1 MRAAARAAAVLCA
14 LQTALWGA
22 LSGLP
27 HSLSAAELAAL
38 PHAFLNTVPMPS
50 DARSYR
56 ALSVG
61 AFFTGLAVVAWVAS
75 GFVGTS
81 AFALGMTLLIG
92 AVYLG
97 GAWELRRF
105 GQSTAGLNAA
115 LARVPQP
122 LPQLAD
128 WLATV
133 PAPLQPAVRQRIE
146 AERSAFPGLALTPY
160 LIGLLV
166 MLGMLGT
173 FLGMVVTFKGAVFA
187 LEGSAD
193 LNAIRAAL
201 AAPIKGLGL
210 SFGTSVA
217 GVATSAMLGLM
228 ATLARRERT
237 QALRALDALAATTL
251 APFTPA
257 FQRQQSFAALQ
268 RQAEAMPAAAQH
280 LQTLIE
286 QLERRNQQLDEALLA
301 RQADFQREA
310 AAAYTGLA
318 QSVGQSLRESL
329 AASARAATDSLQP
342 VVQQAMAGIAAES
355 SRLHEGVSAA
365 VQAQLDGLSARFS
378 ATTAT
383 VADTWARALAQH
395 EQGGQQLLQGLSQSL
410 AAFNTGFDERSAQ
423 LLARVEATQTAAR
436 TERAQAEQA
445 QQAALTDA
453 LERMAHGLKTHWQ
466 QAGEQTLAQQ
476 RAVLQAL
483 EQTATAITERS
494 SEQAGRSLDGVNRLI
509 AQTEALVQARAASEA
524 AWTEQHGQRM
534 DQLAA
539 LWRSE
544 LAALRSEEAQ
554 RADAAVQ
561 RNAELQTRLAGQLAS
576 LQAGATE
583 QLATLQSAAA
593 QQLAALQAGVAQRL
607 DALHSAETSR
617 QQAQTEQHH
626 QTLAALAQQLQT
638 LRDDE
643 AARQQAAAEHQARQQ
658 AALAQ
663 QLAQLQ
669 SAAGQQM
676 GSLQADTAQRLDA
689 LHRAEAE
696 RQQALVA
703 QHSQAFAAL
712 AQQLQTL
719 RDDEARRQQASA
731 EQQTADLAALAQ
743 QLQAL
748 RADEAARGDA
758 AVQRL
763 ADLQAALASQLA
775 TLGTA
780 LEAPM
785 ARLMHT
791 ASEAPKA
798 AAEVIAQLREQ
809 MSRLAERD
817 NATLTERAELVG
829 QIGTLL
835 QQVQQT
841 TGEQRAAIEHLVGSA
856 TTVLDRVGQQFA
868 DTVGAQAGR
877 AEAMAEQA
885 ATSAAQLASLGD
897 AFQQGTQQ
905 LAASHEQLVSSL
917 QRVEGAIG
925 QSLARSDEQLAYYV
939 AQAREVIDL
948 SISAQQGIVED
959 LRQLRNTARA
969 NASALAGAA

>member
-1 MRAAARAAAVLCA
+1 MSTETSTSR
-14 LQTALWGA
+14 
-22 LSGLP
+22 P
-27 HSLSAAELAAL
+27 
-38 PHAFLNTVPMPS
+38 
-50 DARSYR
+50 YR
-56 ALSVG
+56 ALSFLAFIVG
-61 AFFTGLAVVAWVAS
+61 MAAVAWVAS
-75 GFVGTS
+75 GFVGSS

-97 GAWELRRF
+97 GTWELRRF
-105 GQSTAGLNAA
+105 GQTTAA
-115 LARVPQP
+115 LHTAMAGVPQP
-122 LPQLAD
+122 LAQLAD
-128 WLATV
+128 WLPSV
-133 PAPLQPAVRQRIE
+133 PAPLRHAVRQRIE
-146 AERSAFPGLALTPY
+146 GERSAFPGLALTPY

-237 QALRALDALAATTL
+237 QALRTLDALAATTL
-251 APFTPA
+251 RPFSA
-257 FQRQQSFAALQ
+257 AHQRQQSFEALQ
-268 RQAEAMPAAAQH
+268 RQAEALPAAAQH

-286 QLERRNQQLDEALLA
+286 QVERRSQQLDEALLA
-301 RQADFQREA
+301 RQAEFQREA

-318 QSVGQSLRESL
+318 KSVEQSLRESL
-329 AASARAATDSLQP
+329 AASARAATESLQP

-355 SRLHEGVSAA
+355 SRLHEGVNAA
-365 VQAQLDGLSARFS
+365 VQAQLEGLSARFS

-383 VADTWARALAQH
+383 VADTWTRALDRQ
-395 EQGGQQLLQGLSQSL
+395 EQGSQQLLQGLGESLTAFNSGFDQRASQLLSSVQAAQTEAQSL
-410 AAFNTGFDERSAQ
+410 
-423 LLARVEATQTAAR
+423 
-436 TERAQAEQA
+436 RAQAEQ
-445 QQAALTDA
+445 QQRAALTA
-453 LERMAHGLKTHWQ
+453 VLERMAQDLRTQWQ

-483 EQTATAITERS
+483 QDTATQLMQHS
-494 SEQAGRSLDGVNRLI
+494 SEQTGRSLDGVARLI
-509 AQTEALVQARAASEA
+509 AQTEALVEARTASEA
-524 AWTEQHGQRM
+524 AWTTQHAQRM
-534 DQLAA
+534 DELAA

-544 LAALRSEEAQ
+544 LSALHE
-554 RADAAVQ
+554 
-561 RNAELQTRLAGQLAS
+561 AELQR
-576 LQAGATE
+576 
-583 QLATLQSAAA
+583 
-593 QQLAALQAGVAQRL
+593 QQVR
-607 DALHSAETSR
+607 AE
-617 QQAQTEQHH
+617 QQAQAFS
-626 QTLAALAQQLQT
+626 TLARQLQT
-638 LRDDE
+638 LRD
-643 AARQQAAAEHQARQQ
+643 
-658 AALAQ
+658 
-663 QLAQLQ
+663 
-669 SAAGQQM
+669 
-676 GSLQADTAQRLDA
+676 
-689 LHRAEAE
+689 
-696 RQQALVA
+696 
-703 QHSQAFAAL
+703 
-712 AQQLQTL
+712 
-719 RDDEARRQQASA
+719 
-731 EQQTADLAALAQ
+731 
-743 QLQAL
+743 
-748 RADEAARGDA
+748 DEAARGDA

-763 ADLQAALASQLA
+763 ADLQAALATQLA

-785 ARLMHT
+785 ARLMQT

-798 AAEVIAQLREQ
+798 AAEVIGQLREQ

-817 NATLTERAELVG
+817 NATLGERAELVG

-856 TTVLDRVGQQFA
+856 TGVLDRVGQQFA

-885 ATSAAQLASLGD
+885 ATSAAQLASLGE

-905 LAASHEQLVSSL
+905 LAASHEQLVQNL
-917 QRVEGAIG
+917 QKVESAIG
-925 QSLARSDEQLAYYV
+925 QSMARSDEQLAYYV

-959 LRQLRNTARA
+959 LRQLRGAMRA
-969 NASALAGAA
+969 PAAKAASGVAA

>member
-1 MRAAARAAAVLCA
+1 M
-14 LQTALWGA
+14 TPEKT
-22 LSGLP
+22 S
-27 HSLSAAELAAL
+27 
-38 PHAFLNTVPMPS
+38 
-50 DARSYR
+50 SYR
-56 ALSVG
+56 ALTVG
-61 AFFTGLAVVAWVAS
+61 AFITGLAVVLWVAT
-75 GFVGTS
+75 GFVGTGV
-81 AFALGMTLLIG
+81 FALGMTLLIA
-92 AVYLG
+92 AVYLT

-105 GQSTAGLNAA
+105 AQTTSALNTALGQI
-115 LARVPQP
+115 PQP
-122 LPQLAD
+122 LTTLAD
-128 WLATV
+128 WLPRV
-133 PAPLQPAVRQRIE
+133 PAPLRNAVRQRIE

-228 ATLARRERT
+228 ATLVRRERT
-237 QALRALDALAATTL
+237 LALRRLDALLGSTFYA
-251 APFTPA
+251 FTPA
-257 FQRQQSFAALQ
+257 HQRQQNFEALQ

-286 QLERRNQQLDEALLA
+286 RMEQRSQQLDTQLLE
-301 RQADFQREA
+301 RQQHFQREA
-310 AAAYTGLA
+310 VAAYTQLA
-318 QSVGQSLRESL
+318 QSVEQSLRDSL
-329 AASARAATDSLQP
+329 AASTRAAVDSLQP

-355 SRLHEGVSAA
+355 TRLHEGVNAA
-365 VQAQLDGLSARFS
+365 VQAQLEALSARFG

-383 VADTWARALAQH
+383 VTETWTRALAQH
-395 EQGGQQLLQGLSQSL
+395 EQGGRQLLHGLSQSL
-410 AAFNTGFDERSAQ
+410 AAFNAGFEDRSAQ
-423 LLARVEATQTAAR
+423 LLARVQATQAEAQAQR
-436 TERAQAEQA
+436 VQAEQQ
-445 QQAALTDA
+445 QQAALTAA
-453 LERMAHGLKTHWQ
+453 LERMAQDLKGQWQ
-466 QAGEQTLAQQ
+466 HAGEQTLAQQ

-483 EQTATAITERS
+483 ESTATTLTERS
-494 SEQAGRSLDGVNRLI
+494 AEQAGRSLDGVARLI

-534 DQLAA
+534 DELAA

-544 LAALRSEEAQ
+544 L
-554 RADAAVQ
+554 
-561 RNAELQTRLAGQLAS
+561 QT
-576 LQAGATE
+576 
-583 QLATLQSAAA
+583 
-593 QQLAALQAGVAQRL
+593 
-607 DALHSAETSR
+607 
-617 QQAQTEQHH
+617 
-626 QTLAALAQQLQT
+626 
-638 LRDDE
+638 
-643 AARQQAAAEHQARQQ
+643 
-658 AALAQ
+658 
-663 QLAQLQ
+663 
-669 SAAGQQM
+669 
-676 GSLQADTAQRLDA
+676 
-689 LHRAEAE
+689 
-696 RQQALVA
+696 
-703 QHSQAFAAL
+703 
-712 AQQLQTL
+712 
-719 RDDEARRQQASA
+719 
-731 EQQTADLAALAQ
+731 
-743 QLQAL
+743 L

-763 ADLQAALASQLA
+763 ADLQAALATQLA

-785 ARLMHT
+785 ARLMLT

-809 MSRLAERD
+809 MSRLAERH
-817 NATLTERAELVG
+817 NANESATLSERAELMER
-829 QIGTLL
+829 IGGLL

-856 TTVLDRVGQQFA
+856 TDVLDRVGQQFA

-885 ATSAAQLASLGD
+885 ATSAAQLASLGE
-897 AFQQGTQQ
+897 AFQQGTAQ
-905 LAASHEQLVSSL
+905 LATSHEQLVQSL

-925 QSLARSDEQLAYYV
+925 ESMARSDEQLAYYV

-959 LRQLRNTARA
+959 LRQLRSSTRA
-969 NASALAGAA
+969 AAGAA

>member
-1 MRAAARAAAVLCA
+1 M
-14 LQTALWGA
+14 TTET
-22 LSGLP
+22 S
-27 HSLSAAELAAL
+27 
-38 PHAFLNTVPMPS
+38 
-50 DARSYR
+50 RSHR
-56 ALSVG
+56 ALSFA
-61 AFFTGLAVVAWVAS
+61 AFVTGLAAVAWVAS
-75 GFVGTS
+75 GFVGSS

-105 GQSTAGLNAA
+105 GQTTAGFHAA
-115 LARVPQP
+115 MASVPQP
-122 LPQLAD
+122 LAQLAD
-128 WLATV
+128 WLPAV
-133 PAPLQPAVRQRIE
+133 PAPLRHAVRQRIE
-146 AERSAFPGLALTPY
+146 GERSTFPGLALTPY

-237 QALRALDALAATTL
+237 QALRRLDGLAATTL
-251 APFTPA
+251 RPFSA
-257 FQRQQSFAALQ
+257 AHQRQQSFEALQ
-268 RQAEAMPAAAQH
+268 RQAEALPAAAQH

-286 QLERRNQQLDEALLA
+286 QVERRSQQLDDALLA
-301 RQADFQREA
+301 RQAEFQREA

-318 QSVGQSLRESL
+318 KSVEQSLRESL
-329 AASARAATDSLQP
+329 AASARAATESLQP

-355 SRLHEGVSAA
+355 SRLHEGVNAA
-365 VQAQLDGLSARFS
+365 VQAQLEGLSARFG

-383 VADTWARALAQH
+383 VADTWTRALDRQ
-395 EQGGQQLLQGLSQSL
+395 EQGSQQLLQGLGESL
-410 AAFNTGFDERSAQ
+410 AAFNSGLDQRASQ
-423 LLARVEATQTAAR
+423 LLASVQAAQTEAQTL
-436 TERAQAEQA
+436 RAQAEQQ
-445 QQAALTDA
+445 QQAVLTAA
-453 LERMAHGLKTHWQ
+453 LERMAQDLRSQWQ

-476 RAVLQAL
+476 RAMLQAL
-483 EQTATAITERS
+483 EDTATHLTRHS
-494 SEQAGRSLDGVNRLI
+494 SEQTGRSLEGVARLI
-509 AQTEALVQARAASEA
+509 AQTETMVETRTASEA
-524 AWTEQHGQRM
+524 AWTEQQGQRM

-544 LAALRSEEAQ
+544 LAALHE
-554 RADAAVQ
+554 
-561 RNAELQTRLAGQLAS
+561 AELQ
-576 LQAGATE
+576 
-583 QLATLQSAAA
+583 
-593 QQLAALQAGVAQRL
+593 
-607 DALHSAETSR
+607 R
-617 QQAQTEQHH
+617 QQVRAEQ
-626 QTLAALAQQLQT
+626 QGQAFSTLARQLQT
-638 LRDDE
+638 LRD
-643 AARQQAAAEHQARQQ
+643 
-658 AALAQ
+658 
-663 QLAQLQ
+663 
-669 SAAGQQM
+669 
-676 GSLQADTAQRLDA
+676 
-689 LHRAEAE
+689 
-696 RQQALVA
+696 
-703 QHSQAFAAL
+703 
-712 AQQLQTL
+712 
-719 RDDEARRQQASA
+719 
-731 EQQTADLAALAQ
+731 
-743 QLQAL
+743 
-748 RADEAARGDA
+748 DEAARGDA

-763 ADLQAALASQLA
+763 ADLQAALGTQLA

-785 ARLMHT
+785 ARLMQT

-798 AAEVIAQLREQ
+798 AAEVIGQLREQ

-817 NATLTERAELVG
+817 NATLGERAELVG
-829 QIGTLL
+829 QIGSLL

-856 TTVLDRVGQQFA
+856 TGVLDRVGQQFA

-885 ATSAAQLASLGD
+885 AASAAQLASLGE
-897 AFQQGTQQ
+897 AFQQGTTQ
-905 LAASHEQLVSSL
+905 LAASHEQLVQNL
-917 QRVEGAIG
+917 QKVESAIG

-959 LRQLRNTARA
+959 LRKLRGPLAKVAAGTA
-969 NASALAGAA
+969 AGVVA

>member
-1 MRAAARAAAVLCA
+1 
-14 LQTALWGA
+14 
-22 LSGLP
+22 
-27 HSLSAAELAAL
+27 
-38 PHAFLNTVPMPS
+38 MPS
-50 DARSYR
+50 SRPYR
-56 ALSVG
+56 ILSFA
-61 AFFTGLAVVAWVAS
+61 AFFIGLAVLAWVAS
-75 GFVGTS
+75 GFAGVD

-92 AVYLG
+92 GVYLG

-105 GQSTAGLNAA
+105 GQTTAA
-115 LARVPQP
+115 LHTAISSVSQP
-122 LPQLAD
+122 LTQLVD
-128 WLATV
+128 WLPSV
-133 PAPLQPAVRQRIE
+133 PAPLRNAVRQRIE
-146 AERSAFPGLALTPY
+146 GERSAFPGLALTPY
-160 LIGLLV
+160 LVGLLV

-251 APFTPA
+251 RPFSA
-257 FQRQQSFAALQ
+257 AHQRQQSFEALQ

-280 LQTLIE
+280 LQTLIG
-286 QLERRNQQLDEALLA
+286 QMERRSQQLDDALLA
-301 RQADFQREA
+301 RHAEFQREA

-318 QSVGQSLRESL
+318 KSVEQSLRESL
-329 AASARAATDSLQP
+329 AASARAAADSLQP

-355 SRLHEGVSAA
+355 SRLHEGVNNA
-365 VQAQLDGLSARFS
+365 VQVQLEGLSARFS

-383 VADTWARALAQH
+383 VAHTWTEALTRHQ
-395 EQGGQQLLQGLSQSL
+395 QGGQQLLQGLGESL
-410 AAFNTGFDERSAQ
+410 AAFNSGFEQRAAQ
-423 LLARVEATQTAAR
+423 LLAGVQATHTEAQAQ
-436 TERAQAEQA
+436 RAQAEQQ
-445 QQAALTDA
+445 QQATLSAA
-453 LERMAHGLKTHWQ
+453 LERMAQSLKTEWQ

-483 EQTATAITERS
+483 EGTATTITQSS
-494 SEQAGRSLDGVNRLI
+494 SEQAGRSLDGVARLI
-509 AQTEALVQARAASEA
+509 AQTEALVQSRAASEA

-544 LAALRSEEAQ
+544 LAALRNEEAQ
-554 RADAAVQ
+554 RADAAV
-561 RNAELQTRLAGQLAS
+561 TRL
-576 LQAGATE
+576 TE
-583 QLATLQSAAA
+583 
-593 QQLAALQAGVAQRL
+593 
-607 DALHSAETSR
+607 
-617 QQAQTEQHH
+617 
-626 QTLAALAQQLQT
+626 
-638 LRDDE
+638 
-643 AARQQAAAEHQARQQ
+643 
-658 AALAQ
+658 
-663 QLAQLQ
+663 
-669 SAAGQQM
+669 
-676 GSLQADTAQRLDA
+676 
-689 LHRAEAE
+689 
-696 RQQALVA
+696 
-703 QHSQAFAAL
+703 
-712 AQQLQTL
+712 
-719 RDDEARRQQASA
+719 
-731 EQQTADLAALAQ
+731 
-743 QLQAL
+743 
-748 RADEAARGDA
+748 
-758 AVQRL
+758 
-763 ADLQAALASQLA
+763 LQAALATQLA

-785 ARLMHT
+785 ARLMQT
-791 ASEAPKA
+791 ASEAPRA

-817 NATLTERAELVG
+817 NATLGERAELVG

-856 TTVLDRVGQQFA
+856 TGVLDRVGQQFA

-905 LAASHEQLVSSL
+905 LAASHEHLVQSL
-917 QRVEGAIG
+917 QSVEGAIG

-959 LRQLRNTARA
+959 LRKLRGPLAKA
-969 NASALAGAA
+969 AAGATA

>member
-1 MRAAARAAAVLCA
+1 MSTETSTSR
-14 LQTALWGA
+14 
-22 LSGLP
+22 P
-27 HSLSAAELAAL
+27 
-38 PHAFLNTVPMPS
+38 
-50 DARSYR
+50 YR
-56 ALSVG
+56 ALSFS
-61 AFFTGLAVVAWVAS
+61 AFLVGLAAVAWVAS

-105 GQSTAGLNAA
+105 GQTTAA
-115 LARVPQP
+115 LNTALTSVPQP
-122 LPQLAD
+122 LAQLAD
-128 WLATV
+128 WLPRV
-133 PAPLQPAVRQRIE
+133 PAPLRHAVRQRIE
-146 AERSAFPGLALTPY
+146 GERSAFPGLALTPY

-228 ATLARRERT
+228 ATLARRERA
-237 QALRALDALAATTL
+237 QALRTLDALAATTL
-251 APFTPA
+251 RPFSA
-257 FQRQQSFAALQ
+257 AHQRQQSFEALQ
-268 RQAEAMPAAAQH
+268 RQAEALPAAAQH

-286 QLERRNQQLDEALLA
+286 QVERRSQQLDEALLA
-301 RQADFQREA
+301 RQAEFQREA

-318 QSVGQSLRESL
+318 KSVEQSLRESL

-355 SRLHEGVSAA
+355 SRLHEGVNAA
-365 VQAQLDGLSARFS
+365 VQAQLEGLSARFS

-383 VADTWARALAQH
+383 VADTWARALNRH
-395 EQGGQQLLQGLSQSL
+395 EQGSQQLLQGLGESL
-410 AAFNTGFDERSAQ
+410 TAFNSGFDQRAGQ
-423 LLARVEATQTAAR
+423 LLASVQAAQTEAQTL
-436 TERAQAEQA
+436 RAQAEQQ
-445 QQAALTDA
+445 QQAALTAA
-453 LERMAHGLKTHWQ
+453 LERMAQDLRSQWQ

-476 RAVLQAL
+476 RTVLQAL
-483 EQTATAITERS
+483 QDTATRLTQHS
-494 SEQAGRSLDGVNRLI
+494 SEQTDRSLDGVARLI
-509 AQTEALVQARAASEA
+509 AQTEALVDARTASEA
-524 AWTEQHGQRM
+524 AWTQQHAQRM
-534 DQLAA
+534 DELAA
-539 LWRSE
+539 LWRNE
-544 LAALRSEEAQ
+544 LAALHE
-554 RADAAVQ
+554 
-561 RNAELQTRLAGQLAS
+561 AELQ
-576 LQAGATE
+576 
-583 QLATLQSAAA
+583 
-593 QQLAALQAGVAQRL
+593 
-607 DALHSAETSR
+607 R
-617 QQAQTEQHH
+617 QQARSEQ
-626 QTLAALAQQLQT
+626 QGQAFSALARQLQT
-638 LRDDE
+638 LRDE
-643 AARQQAAAEHQARQQ
+643 
-658 AALAQ
+658 
-663 QLAQLQ
+663 
-669 SAAGQQM
+669 
-676 GSLQADTAQRLDA
+676 
-689 LHRAEAE
+689 
-696 RQQALVA
+696 
-703 QHSQAFAAL
+703 
-712 AQQLQTL
+712 
-719 RDDEARRQQASA
+719 
-731 EQQTADLAALAQ
+731 
-743 QLQAL
+743 
-748 RADEAARGDA
+748 EAARGDA

-763 ADLQAALASQLA
+763 ADLQAALATQLA

-785 ARLMHT
+785 ARLMQT

-798 AAEVIAQLREQ
+798 AAEVIGQLREQ

-817 NATLTERAELVG
+817 NATLGERAELVG

-856 TTVLDRVGQQFA
+856 TGVLDRVGQQFA

-885 ATSAAQLASLGD
+885 ATSAAQLASLGE

-905 LAASHEQLVSSL
+905 LAASHEQLVQNL
-917 QRVEGAIG
+917 QKVENAIG

-948 SISAQQGIVED
+948 SISAQQGIIED
-959 LRQLRNTARA
+959 LRRLRGPVAK
-969 NASALAGAA
+969 ASAGVAA

>member
-1 MRAAARAAAVLCA
+1 M
-14 LQTALWGA
+14 
-22 LSGLP
+22 S
-27 HSLSAAELAAL
+27 SS
-38 PHAFLNTVPMPS
+38 
-50 DARSYR
+50 RSYR
-56 ALSVG
+56 ALSFA
-61 AFFTGLAVVAWVAS
+61 AFFIGLAVLAWVAS
-75 GFVGTS
+75 GFAGVD

-92 AVYLG
+92 GVYLG

-105 GQSTAGLNAA
+105 GQTTAA
-115 LARVPQP
+115 LHTAFASVPQP
-122 LPQLAD
+122 LAQLAD
-128 WLATV
+128 WLPSV
-133 PAPLQPAVRQRIE
+133 PAPLRNAVRQRIE
-146 AERSAFPGLALTPY
+146 GERSAFPGLALTPY
-160 LIGLLV
+160 LVGLLV

-201 AAPIKGLGL
+201 AAPIRGLGL

-237 QALRALDALAATTL
+237 QALRALDVLAATTL
-251 APFTPA
+251 RPFSA
-257 FQRQQSFAALQ
+257 AHQRQQSFEALQ

-286 QLERRNQQLDEALLA
+286 QMERRNQQLDDALLA
-301 RQADFQREA
+301 RQAEFQREA

-318 QSVGQSLRESL
+318 TSVGQSLRESL

-355 SRLHEGVSAA
+355 RRLHEGVSAA
-365 VQAQLDGLSARFS
+365 VQAQLEGMSSRFS

-383 VADTWARALAQH
+383 VTESWTHTLAERARAD
-395 EQGGQQLLQGLSQSL
+395 GQQQAIWAESLQAL
-410 AAFNTGFDERSAQ
+410 AHQ
-423 LLARVEATQTAAR
+423 
-436 TERAQAEQA
+436 
-445 QQAALTDA
+445 
-453 LERMAHGLKTHWQ
+453 LKTEWQ

-483 EQTATAITERS
+483 ADTASTITERG
-494 SEQAGRSLDGVNRLI
+494 SEQAGRSLDGVARLI
-509 AQTEALVQARAASEA
+509 AQTEALVQSRAASEA
-524 AWTEQHGQRM
+524 AWIEQHGKRM

-544 LAALRSEEAQ
+544 LAALRSEETQRSEAAAQ
-554 RADAAVQ
+554 RA
-561 RNAELQTRLAGQLAS
+561 AG
-576 LQAGATE
+576 
-583 QLATLQSAAA
+583 
-593 QQLAALQAGVAQRL
+593 
-607 DALHSAETSR
+607 
-617 QQAQTEQHH
+617 
-626 QTLAALAQQLQT
+626 
-638 LRDDE
+638 
-643 AARQQAAAEHQARQQ
+643 
-658 AALAQ
+658 
-663 QLAQLQ
+663 
-669 SAAGQQM
+669 
-676 GSLQADTAQRLDA
+676 
-689 LHRAEAE
+689 
-696 RQQALVA
+696 
-703 QHSQAFAAL
+703 
-712 AQQLQTL
+712 
-719 RDDEARRQQASA
+719 
-731 EQQTADLAALAQ
+731 
-743 QLQAL
+743 
-748 RADEAARGDA
+748 
-758 AVQRL
+758 
-763 ADLQAALASQLA
+763 LQAALATQLA

-785 ARLMHT
+785 ARLMQT

-817 NATLTERAELVG
+817 NTTLSERAELVG

-856 TTVLDRVGQQFA
+856 TGVLDRVGQQFA

-905 LAASHEQLVSSL
+905 LATSHQQLVHSL
-917 QRVEGAIG
+917 QGVEGAIG

-959 LRQLRNTARA
+959 LRQLRGAVRGTVKAT
-969 NASALAGAA
+969 AGAA

>member
-1 MRAAARAAAVLCA
+1 MS
-14 LQTALWGA
+14 TDT
-22 LSGLP
+22 S
-27 HSLSAAELAAL
+27 SS
-38 PHAFLNTVPMPS
+38 
-50 DARSYR
+50 RSTR
-56 ALSVG
+56 ALSFA
-61 AFFTGLAVVAWVAS
+61 AFLVGLAAVAWVAS
-75 GFVGTS
+75 GFVGTG

-105 GQSTAGLNAA
+105 GQTTAA
-115 LARVPQP
+115 LNTALASVPQP
-122 LPQLAD
+122 LAQLAD
-128 WLATV
+128 WLPSV
-133 PAPLQPAVRQRIE
+133 PAPLRHAVRQRIE
-146 AERSAFPGLALTPY
+146 GERSAFPGLALTPY

-237 QALRALDALAATTL
+237 QALRALDGLAATTL
-251 APFTPA
+251 RPFSA
-257 FQRQQSFAALQ
+257 AHQRQQSFEALQ
-268 RQAEAMPAAAQH
+268 RQAEALPAAAQH

-286 QLERRNQQLDEALLA
+286 QVERRSQQLDDALLA
-301 RQADFQREA
+301 RQAEFQRDA

-318 QSVGQSLRESL
+318 KSVEQSLRESL
-329 AASARAATDSLQP
+329 AASARAATEGLQP

-355 SRLHEGVSAA
+355 SRLHEGVNAA
-365 VQAQLDGLSARFS
+365 VQAQLEGLTARFG

-383 VADTWARALAQH
+383 VADTWTRALDRQ
-395 EQGGQQLLQGLSQSL
+395 EQGSQQLMQGLGDSL
-410 AAFNTGFDERSAQ
+410 AAFNSGFDQRAGQ
-423 LLARVEATQTAAR
+423 LLASVQAAQTEAQAQ
-436 TERAQAEQA
+436 RAQAEQR
-445 QQAALTDA
+445 QQAALTAA
-453 LERMAHGLKTHWQ
+453 LEGMAQGLRSQWQ

-483 EQTATAITERS
+483 QDTATRLTQHS
-494 SEQAGRSLDGVNRLI
+494 SEQTGRSLDGVARLI
-509 AQTEALVQARAASEA
+509 AQTEALVQARTASEA
-524 AWTEQHGQRM
+524 AWTQQHAQRM
-534 DQLAA
+534 DELAA

-544 LAALRSEEAQ
+544 LAALHE
-554 RADAAVQ
+554 
-561 RNAELQTRLAGQLAS
+561 AELQ
-576 LQAGATE
+576 
-583 QLATLQSAAA
+583 
-593 QQLAALQAGVAQRL
+593 
-607 DALHSAETSR
+607 R
-617 QQAQTEQHH
+617 QQARSEQ
-626 QTLAALAQQLQT
+626 QGLAFGALSRQLQT
-638 LRDDE
+638 LRDE
-643 AARQQAAAEHQARQQ
+643 
-658 AALAQ
+658 
-663 QLAQLQ
+663 
-669 SAAGQQM
+669 
-676 GSLQADTAQRLDA
+676 
-689 LHRAEAE
+689 
-696 RQQALVA
+696 
-703 QHSQAFAAL
+703 
-712 AQQLQTL
+712 
-719 RDDEARRQQASA
+719 
-731 EQQTADLAALAQ
+731 
-743 QLQAL
+743 
-748 RADEAARGDA
+748 EAARGDA

-763 ADLQAALASQLA
+763 ADLQAALATQLA

-785 ARLMHT
+785 ARLMQT

-798 AAEVIAQLREQ
+798 AAEVIGQLREQ

-817 NATLTERAELVG
+817 NATLGERAELVG
-829 QIGTLL
+829 QIGSLL

-856 TTVLDRVGQQFA
+856 ISVLDRVGQQFA

-885 ATSAAQLASLGD
+885 ATSAAQLAGLGE
-897 AFQQGTQQ
+897 AFQQGTQE
-905 LAASHEQLVSSL
+905 LAASHEQLVQSL

-959 LRQLRNTARA
+959 LRQLRGALRA
-969 NASALAGAA
+969 PAAKAAAGAPA

>member
-1 MRAAARAAAVLCA
+1 MSTETSTSR
-14 LQTALWGA
+14 
-22 LSGLP
+22 P
-27 HSLSAAELAAL
+27 
-38 PHAFLNTVPMPS
+38 
-50 DARSYR
+50 YR
-56 ALSVG
+56 ALSFS
-61 AFFTGLAVVAWVAS
+61 AFLVGLAAVAWVAS

-105 GQSTAGLNAA
+105 GQTTAGFRAA
-115 LARVPQP
+115 MAGVPQP
-122 LPQLAD
+122 LAQLAD
-128 WLATV
+128 WLPSV
-133 PAPLQPAVRQRIE
+133 PAPLRHAVRQRIE
-146 AERSAFPGLALTPY
+146 GERSAFPGLALTPY

-228 ATLARRERT
+228 ATLARRERA
-237 QALRALDALAATTL
+237 QALRTLDALAATTL
-251 APFTPA
+251 RPFSA
-257 FQRQQSFAALQ
+257 AHQRQQSFEALQ
-268 RQAEAMPAAAQH
+268 RQAEALPAAAQH

-286 QLERRNQQLDEALLA
+286 QVERRSQRLDEALLA
-301 RQADFQREA
+301 RQAEFQREA

-318 QSVGQSLRESL
+318 KSVEQSLRESL

-355 SRLHEGVSAA
+355 SRLHEGVNTA
-365 VQAQLDGLSARFS
+365 VQAQLEGLSARFS

-383 VADTWARALAQH
+383 VADTWARALNRH
-395 EQGGQQLLQGLSQSL
+395 EQGSQQLLQGLGESL
-410 AAFNTGFDERSAQ
+410 TALNSGFDQRAGQ
-423 LLARVEATQTAAR
+423 LLASVQAAQTEAQSL
-436 TERAQAEQA
+436 RAQAEQQ
-445 QQAALTDA
+445 QQAALTAA
-453 LERMAHGLKTHWQ
+453 LERMAQDLRSQWQ

-476 RAVLQAL
+476 RTVLQAL
-483 EQTATAITERS
+483 QDTATRLTQHS
-494 SEQAGRSLDGVNRLI
+494 SEQTDRSLDGVARLI
-509 AQTEALVQARAASEA
+509 AQTEALVDARTASEA
-524 AWTEQHGQRM
+524 AWTQQHAQRM
-534 DQLAA
+534 DELAA
-539 LWRSE
+539 LWRNE
-544 LAALRSEEAQ
+544 LAALHE
-554 RADAAVQ
+554 
-561 RNAELQTRLAGQLAS
+561 AELQ
-576 LQAGATE
+576 
-583 QLATLQSAAA
+583 
-593 QQLAALQAGVAQRL
+593 
-607 DALHSAETSR
+607 R
-617 QQAQTEQHH
+617 QQARSEQ
-626 QTLAALAQQLQT
+626 QGQAFSALARQLQT
-638 LRDDE
+638 LRE
-643 AARQQAAAEHQARQQ
+643 E
-658 AALAQ
+658 
-663 QLAQLQ
+663 
-669 SAAGQQM
+669 
-676 GSLQADTAQRLDA
+676 
-689 LHRAEAE
+689 
-696 RQQALVA
+696 
-703 QHSQAFAAL
+703 
-712 AQQLQTL
+712 
-719 RDDEARRQQASA
+719 
-731 EQQTADLAALAQ
+731 
-743 QLQAL
+743 
-748 RADEAARGDA
+748 EAARGDA

-763 ADLQAALASQLA
+763 ADLQAALATQLA

-785 ARLMHT
+785 ARLMQT

-798 AAEVIAQLREQ
+798 AAEVIGQLREQ

-817 NATLTERAELVG
+817 NATLGERAELVG

-856 TTVLDRVGQQFA
+856 TGVLDRVGQQFA

-885 ATSAAQLASLGD
+885 ATSAAQLASLGE

-905 LAASHEQLVSSL
+905 LAASHEQLVQNL
-917 QRVEGAIG
+917 QKVENAIG

-948 SISAQQGIVED
+948 SISAQQGIIED
-959 LRQLRNTARA
+959 LRRLRGPVAK
-969 NASALAGAA
+969 ASAGVAA

>member
-1 MRAAARAAAVLCA
+1 MSTETSTAR
-14 LQTALWGA
+14 
-22 LSGLP
+22 P
-27 HSLSAAELAAL
+27 
-38 PHAFLNTVPMPS
+38 
-50 DARSYR
+50 YR
-56 ALSVG
+56 ALSFS
-61 AFFTGLAVVAWVAS
+61 AFIVGLAAVAWVAS

-105 GQSTAGLNAA
+105 GQTTVA
-115 LARVPQP
+115 LHSAMASVPQP
-122 LPQLAD
+122 LAQLAD
-128 WLATV
+128 WLPGV
-133 PAPLQPAVRQRIE
+133 PAPLRQAVRQRIE
-146 AERSAFPGLALTPY
+146 GERSAFPGLALTPY

-237 QALRALDALAATTL
+237 QALRTLDALAATTL
-251 APFTPA
+251 RPFSA
-257 FQRQQSFAALQ
+257 AHQRQQSFEALQ
-268 RQAEAMPAAAQH
+268 RQAEALPAAAQH

-286 QLERRNQQLDEALLA
+286 QVERRSQQLDEALLA
-301 RQADFQREA
+301 RQAEFQREA

-318 QSVGQSLRESL
+318 KSVEQSLRESL
-329 AASARAATDSLQP
+329 AASARAATESLQP

-355 SRLHEGVSAA
+355 SRLHEGVNAA
-365 VQAQLDGLSARFS
+365 VQAQLEGLSARFS

-383 VADTWARALAQH
+383 VADTWTRALDRQ
-395 EQGGQQLLQGLSQSL
+395 EQGSQQLLQGLGESLTAFNSGFDQRASQLLSSVQAAQTEAQSL
-410 AAFNTGFDERSAQ
+410 
-423 LLARVEATQTAAR
+423 
-436 TERAQAEQA
+436 RAQAEQ
-445 QQAALTDA
+445 QQRAALTA
-453 LERMAHGLKTHWQ
+453 VLERMAQDLRTQWQ

-483 EQTATAITERS
+483 QDTATQLTQHS
-494 SEQAGRSLDGVNRLI
+494 SEQTGRSLDGVARLI
-509 AQTEALVQARAASEA
+509 AQTEALVEARTASEA
-524 AWTEQHGQRM
+524 AWTTQHAQRM
-534 DQLAA
+534 DELAA

-544 LAALRSEEAQ
+544 LSALHE
-554 RADAAVQ
+554 
-561 RNAELQTRLAGQLAS
+561 AELQR
-576 LQAGATE
+576 
-583 QLATLQSAAA
+583 
-593 QQLAALQAGVAQRL
+593 QQVR
-607 DALHSAETSR
+607 AE
-617 QQAQTEQHH
+617 QQAQAFS
-626 QTLAALAQQLQT
+626 TLARQLQT
-638 LRDDE
+638 LRD
-643 AARQQAAAEHQARQQ
+643 
-658 AALAQ
+658 
-663 QLAQLQ
+663 
-669 SAAGQQM
+669 
-676 GSLQADTAQRLDA
+676 
-689 LHRAEAE
+689 
-696 RQQALVA
+696 
-703 QHSQAFAAL
+703 
-712 AQQLQTL
+712 
-719 RDDEARRQQASA
+719 
-731 EQQTADLAALAQ
+731 
-743 QLQAL
+743 
-748 RADEAARGDA
+748 DEAARGDA

-763 ADLQAALASQLA
+763 ADLQAALATQLA

-785 ARLMHT
+785 ARLMQT

-798 AAEVIAQLREQ
+798 AAEVIGQLREQ

-817 NATLTERAELVG
+817 NATLGERAELVG

-856 TTVLDRVGQQFA
+856 TGVLDRVGQQFA

-885 ATSAAQLASLGD
+885 ATSAAQLASLGE

-905 LAASHEQLVSSL
+905 LAASHEQLVQNL
-917 QRVEGAIG
+917 QKVESAIG
-925 QSLARSDEQLAYYV
+925 QSMARSDEQLAYYV

-959 LRQLRNTARA
+959 LRQLRGAMRA
-969 NASALAGAA
+969 PAAKAASGVAA

>member
-1 MRAAARAAAVLCA
+1 MSTETSTSR
-14 LQTALWGA
+14 
-22 LSGLP
+22 P
-27 HSLSAAELAAL
+27 
-38 PHAFLNTVPMPS
+38 
-50 DARSYR
+50 YR
-56 ALSVG
+56 ALSFL
-61 AFFTGLAVVAWVAS
+61 AFIVGLAAVAWVAS
-75 GFVGTS
+75 GFVGSS

-97 GAWELRRF
+97 GTWELRRF
-105 GQSTAGLNAA
+105 GQTTAA
-115 LARVPQP
+115 LHTAMASVPQP
-122 LPQLAD
+122 LAQLAD
-128 WLATV
+128 WLPSV
-133 PAPLQPAVRQRIE
+133 PAPLRHAVRQRIE
-146 AERSAFPGLALTPY
+146 GERSAFPGLALTPY

-237 QALRALDALAATTL
+237 QALRTLDALAATTL
-251 APFTPA
+251 RPFSA
-257 FQRQQSFAALQ
+257 AHQRQQSFEALQ
-268 RQAEAMPAAAQH
+268 RQAEALPAAAQH

-286 QLERRNQQLDEALLA
+286 QVERRSQQLDEALLA
-301 RQADFQREA
+301 RQAEFQREA

-318 QSVGQSLRESL
+318 KSVEQSLRESL
-329 AASARAATDSLQP
+329 AASARAATESLQP

-355 SRLHEGVSAA
+355 SRLHEGVNAA
-365 VQAQLDGLSARFS
+365 VRAQLEGLSARFS

-383 VADTWARALAQH
+383 VADTWTRALDRQ
-395 EQGGQQLLQGLSQSL
+395 EQGSQQLLQGLGESLTAFNSGFDQRASQLLSSVQAAQTEAQSL
-410 AAFNTGFDERSAQ
+410 
-423 LLARVEATQTAAR
+423 
-436 TERAQAEQA
+436 RAQAEQ
-445 QQAALTDA
+445 QQRAALTAA
-453 LERMAHGLKTHWQ
+453 LERMAQDLRTQWQ

-483 EQTATAITERS
+483 QDTATQLTQHS
-494 SEQAGRSLDGVNRLI
+494 SEQTGRSLDGVARLI
-509 AQTEALVQARAASEA
+509 AQTEALVEARTASEA
-524 AWTEQHGQRM
+524 AWTTQHAQRM
-534 DQLAA
+534 DELAA

-544 LAALRSEEAQ
+544 LSALHE
-554 RADAAVQ
+554 
-561 RNAELQTRLAGQLAS
+561 AELQ
-576 LQAGATE
+576 
-583 QLATLQSAAA
+583 
-593 QQLAALQAGVAQRL
+593 
-607 DALHSAETSR
+607 R
-617 QQAQTEQHH
+617 QQVRAEQ
-626 QTLAALAQQLQT
+626 QGQAFSTLARQLQT

-643 AARQQAAAEHQARQQ
+643 AAR
-658 AALAQ
+658 
-663 QLAQLQ
+663 
-669 SAAGQQM
+669 
-676 GSLQADTAQRLDA
+676 
-689 LHRAEAE
+689 
-696 RQQALVA
+696 
-703 QHSQAFAAL
+703 
-712 AQQLQTL
+712 
-719 RDDEARRQQASA
+719 
-731 EQQTADLAALAQ
+731 
-743 QLQAL
+743 
-748 RADEAARGDA
+748 GDA
-758 AVQRL
+758 AVLRL
-763 ADLQAALASQLA
+763 ADLQAALATQLA

-785 ARLMHT
+785 ARLMQT

-817 NATLTERAELVG
+817 NATLGERAELVG

-856 TTVLDRVGQQFA
+856 TGVLDRVGQQFA

-885 ATSAAQLASLGD
+885 ATSAAQLASLGE

-905 LAASHEQLVSSL
+905 LAASHEQLVQNL
-917 QRVEGAIG
+917 QKVESAIG

-959 LRQLRNTARA
+959 LRQLRGAMRA
-969 NASALAGAA
+969 PAAKAASGVAA

>member
-1 MRAAARAAAVLCA
+1 M
-14 LQTALWGA
+14 
-22 LSGLP
+22 S
-27 HSLSAAELAAL
+27 SA
-38 PHAFLNTVPMPS
+38 S
-50 DARSYR
+50 SSSR
-56 ALSVG
+56 ALAIG
-61 AFFTGLAVVAWVAS
+61 AFVVGLAVVAWVAS
-75 GFVGTS
+75 GFVGSS

-105 GQSTAGLNAA
+105 GQTTAA
-115 LARVPQP
+115 LHTAFASVPTP
-122 LPQLAD
+122 LERLAD
-128 WLATV
+128 WLPAV
-133 PAPLQPAVRQRIE
+133 PAPLRNAVRQRIE
-146 AERSAFPGLALTPY
+146 GERSVFPGLALTPY

-228 ATLARRERT
+228 ATLARRERGL
-237 QALRALDALAATTL
+237 ALRALDGLAATSL
-251 APFTPA
+251 RPFSA
-257 FQRQQSFAALQ
+257 AHQRQQSFEALQ
-268 RQAEAMPAAAQH
+268 RQAEAMPAAAVH

-286 QLERRNQQLDEALLA
+286 HMERRSQQLDNDLLA

-318 QSVGQSLRESL
+318 QSVERSLSESL

-365 VQAQLDGLSARFS
+365 VQAQLEGLSARFS
-378 ATTAT
+378 ATTGT
-383 VADTWARALAQH
+383 VADTWTQALAQQQ
-395 EQGGQQLLQGLSQSL
+395 QGGQQLLQGLGASL
-410 AAFNTGFDERSAQ
+410 AAFNTGFTERAAQ
-423 LLARVEATQTAAR
+423 LLGSVETTQAQAQAAR
-436 TERAQAEQA
+436 DQAEQR
-445 QQAALTDA
+445 QQAALTAA
-453 LERMAHGLKTHWQ
+453 LTGMAQSLKADWQ
-466 QAGEQTLAQQ
+466 RAGAQTLAQQ
-476 RAVLQAL
+476 QAVLAAL
-483 EQTATAITERS
+483 ENTATRITERS
-494 SEQAGRSLDGVNRLI
+494 SEQAAHNLDSVARLI
-509 AQTEALVQARAASEA
+509 AQTETLVQARAASEST
-524 AWTEQHGQRM
+524 WTEEHGQRM
-534 DQLAA
+534 DALAA

-554 RADAAVQ
+554 RAEAAAK
-561 RNAELQTRLAGQLAS
+561 RAAELHTGAAQQLGGLQHEATQQLGALQTGVVQQLAS
-576 LQAGATE
+576 LQTDAAQRLAELREAEATRQQAQAAQHSLAFAQVAQ
-583 QLATLQSAAA
+583 QLATLREEEAARHQAAA
-593 QQLAALQAGVAQRL
+593 ERQAGLQATLAEQLAALREEESARGQAAAERQAAVQTRLSEQLVALRA
-607 DALHSAETSR
+607 DEAAR
-617 QQAQTEQHH
+617 QQRTAEQ
-626 QTLAALAQQLQT
+626 QATAIAALAQQLQQ
-638 LRDDE
+638 LRED
-643 AARQQAAAEHQARQQ
+643 AAAQQHASSAQQAAAVTAV
-658 AALAQ
+658 A
-663 QLAQLQ
+663 AQLH
-669 SAAGQQM
+669 
-676 GSLQADTAQRLDA
+676 T
-689 LHRAEAE
+689 
-696 RQQALVA
+696 
-703 QHSQAFAAL
+703 
-712 AQQLQTL
+712 
-719 RDDEARRQQASA
+719 
-731 EQQTADLAALAQ
+731 
-743 QLQAL
+743 L

-763 ADLQAALASQLA
+763 GDLQTALAAQLA

-791 ASEAPKA
+791 ASEAPKV

-809 MSRLAERD
+809 MGRLAERD
-817 NATLTERAELVG
+817 NATLAERADLVG
-829 QIGTLL
+829 QIGELL

-841 TGEQRAAIEHLVGSA
+841 TAEQRTAVENLVGAA

-868 DTVGAQAGR
+868 DTVGAQVGR

-885 ATSAAQLASLGD
+885 AASAAQLAQLGES
-897 AFQQGTQQ
+897 FQQGAGQ
-905 LAASHEQLVSSL
+905 LAASHQQLVHSL

-925 QSLARSDEQLAYYV
+925 QSLTRSDEQLAYYV

-959 LRQLRNTARA
+959 LRKLRGPVAKAAAT
-969 NASALAGAA
+969 AGAA